1 VADFGTGNMKLP
13 TDTNEFTGPDLTPV
27 IDVVFLLLIF
37 FLVATR
43 YDQEEKELTVVLP
56 EVTQAQPLS
65 MTPELVINVMR
76 TGQYKIAQSEIDE
89 QQLASI
95 IRESHKNNPQQSA
108 LIRGDGD
115 VALKHA
121 VRVMGLCNEVG
132 MDYRIAALEER

>member
-1 VADFGTGNMKLP
+1 MKLP
-13 TDTNEFTGPDLTPV
+13 DESKNFEGPNLTPV

-43 YDQEEKELTVVLP
+43 YDQEERELNVVLP

-76 TGQYKIAQSEIDE
+76 DGKYRIVQQEMTE
-89 QQLASI
+89 QQLGQI
-95 IRESHKNNPQQSA
+95 IRESHKNNPHQSA

-115 VALKHA
+115 VALKYA
-121 VRVMGLCNEVG
+121 VKVMGLCNKVG
-132 MDYRIAALEER
+132 MEYRIAALEKR

>member
-1 VADFGTGNMKLP
+1 MKLP
-13 TDTNEFTGPDLTPV
+13 IETDDFEGPNLTPV

-43 YDQEEKELTVVLP
+43 YDQEERELDVVLP

-65 MTPELVINVMR
+65 MTPELVINVLR
-76 TGQYKIAQSEIDE
+76 SGTYKIVQQEIDE
-89 QQLASI
+89 QQLGQI
-95 IRESHKNNPQQSA
+95 IRETYRNNPHQSA
-108 LIRGDGD
+108 LIRGDGE

-132 MDYRIAALEER
+132 MDYRIAALQER

>member
-1 VADFGTGNMKLP
+1 MKLP
-13 TDTNEFTGPDLTPV
+13 SESRDFEGPNLTPV

-43 YDQEEKELTVVLP
+43 YDQEERELDVVLP

-76 TGQYKIAQSEIDE
+76 DGKFRIVQQEVTE
-89 QQLASI
+89 QQLSQVL
-95 IRESHKNNPQQSA
+95 RESHENNPHQSA

-115 VALKHA
+115 VALKYA
-121 VRVMGLCNEVG
+121 VRVMGLCNRVG
-132 MDYRIAALEER
+132 MEYRIAALEER

>member
-1 VADFGTGNMKLP
+1 MKLP
-13 TDTNEFTGPDLTPV
+13 DESKDFEGPNLTPV

-43 YDQEEKELTVVLP
+43 YDQEERELDVVLP

-76 TGQYKIAQSEIDE
+76 DGKYRIVQQEMTE
-89 QQLASI
+89 QQLRQVIS
-95 IRESHKNNPQQSA
+95 ESHKNNPHQSA

-121 VRVMGLCNEVG
+121 VKVMGLCNKVG
-132 MDYRIAALEER
+132 MEYRIAALEQR